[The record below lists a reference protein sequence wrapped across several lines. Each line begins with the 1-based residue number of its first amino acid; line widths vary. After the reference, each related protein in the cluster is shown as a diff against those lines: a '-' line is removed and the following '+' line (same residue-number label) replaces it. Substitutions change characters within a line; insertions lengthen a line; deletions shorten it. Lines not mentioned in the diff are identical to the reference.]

1 VVVIVFDVITSY
13 FKCYSYELLFTFV
26 ELQPFETKFGE
37 LVEPVK
43 KDSEGAVAG
52 VETEEGLVGQM
63 SS

>member
-1 VVVIVFDVITSY
+1 MLSGYRQANLQVNITNY
-13 FKCYSYELLFTFV
+13 CLLFV